1 MMNKFKMTLLAALAA
16 ASTAPASAAVYNYT
30 MSNGD
35 VLSINSTSGSGTW
48 TGASINTSFASPAFT
63 SFTGGQNLSHYMAD
77 LNSIS
82 GYITING
89 KNEAFS
95 LTPAHP
101 PMLILDGTKAT
112 LWATWGT
119 PPVGGDY
126 INTVSGYTT
135 STSSGGT
142 DVPAPAMPLLL
153 GLGAAGLAYRARR
166 VKARMVAA

>member
-1 MMNKFKMTLLAALAA
+1 MTSFRMMLLAAVA
-16 ASTAPASAAVYNYT
+16 ASATVPASATVYNYT

-35 VLSINSTSGSGTW
+35 VLSINSGTATGTW
-48 TGASINTSFASPAFT
+48 KGALIDTSFASPQFA
-63 SFTGGQNLSHYMAD
+63 SFTGGQSLSHYMAD

-89 KNEAFS
+89 KNESFS
-95 LTPAHP
+95 LTPSHP
-101 PMLILDGTKAT
+101 PMLILDGAKAT

-126 INTVSGYTT
+126 IRTIDGYTT

-142 DVPAPAMPLLL
+142 DVPAPAMPIAL
-153 GLGAAGLAYRARR
+153 GLGAVALAWRGRR
-166 VKARMVAA
+166 VKARPLAMA